1 MSFTNTISRRRGP
14 TRAVVG
20 GASRARRARRLR
32 EQLTGGW
39 TRVRARSAA
48 AGMGRQRRRVAGAR
62 PRPAEHYDLMIPAI
76 LTTQQRNGTD
86 TEVVLVARRRE
97 SAST

>member
-1 MSFTNTISRRRGP
+1 
-14 TRAVVG
+14 
-20 GASRARRARRLR
+20 
-32 EQLTGGW
+32 
-39 TRVRARSAA
+39 
-48 AGMGRQRRRVAGAR
+48 MGRQRRRVAGAR